1 MDYGLLMELYALTL
15 ATRSYALLSYC
26 GGCVVLFPGP
36 AQLSV
41 TSSPAGRS
49 LETRLVLQAMEA
61 GNEASGCGKIAVLS
75 R

>member
-1 MDYGLLMELYALTL
+1 M
-15 ATRSYALLSYC
+15 
-26 GGCVVLFPGP
+26 VVVFPGP

-41 TSSPAGRS
+41 TSSPAGLG